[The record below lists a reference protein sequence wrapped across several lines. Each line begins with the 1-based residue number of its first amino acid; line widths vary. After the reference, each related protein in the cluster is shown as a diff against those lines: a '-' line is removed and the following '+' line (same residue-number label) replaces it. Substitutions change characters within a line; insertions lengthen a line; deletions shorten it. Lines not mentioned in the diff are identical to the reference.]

1 MENKKLRRNPMNR
14 VIGGVCSGLADFFGV
29 DVALMRIAF
38 VIAFLFA
45 SFGFWLYIIL
55 WIVLPESQQTTDNG
69 QQSFGQ
75 SQSQSQSQSQ
85 GQSQSQSQGQSQG
98 QSPQSES
105 VSVSKSES
113 KVKSIF
119 AGAFIILIGL
129 LFLVNN
135 FIPINW
141 VWKLWP
147 LILVAIGVVMIV
159 TASKK

>member
-1 MENKKLRRNPMNR
+1 MNR
-14 VIGGVCSGLADFFGV
+14 VIGGVCSGLAEYFGL
-29 DVALMRIAF
+29 DIALVRIAF

-55 WIVLPESQQTTDNG
+55 WIVLPVEGQQSTVNG
-69 QQSFGQ
+69 QQSTVN
-75 SQSQSQSQSQ
+75 SQ
-85 GQSQSQSQGQSQG
+85 
-98 QSPQSES
+98 QSES
-105 VSVSKSES
+105 VSKPES

-119 AGAFIILIGL
+119 AGSFVILIGL

>member
-1 MENKKLRRNPMNR
+1 MENRKLVRNPMNR
-14 VIGGVCSGLADFFGV
+14 VIGGVCSGLAEFFGL
-29 DVALMRIAF
+29 DVALVRIAF

-55 WIVLPESQQTTDNG
+55 WIVLPEGQRTIDNG
-69 QQSFGQ
+69 QQTADIGQ
-75 SQSQSQSQSQ
+75 
-85 GQSQSQSQGQSQG
+85 
-98 QSPQSES
+98 QSEP
-105 VSVSKSES
+105 VAKSES

-119 AGAFIILIGL
+119 AGAFVILIGL

>member
-1 MENKKLRRNPMNR
+1 MENRKLRRNPMNR

-55 WIVLPESQQTTDNG
+55 WIVLPENGQQTTDNG
-69 QQSFGQ
+69 QQNQSR
-75 SQSQSQSQSQ
+75 SQSSQSE
-85 GQSQSQSQGQSQG
+85 
-98 QSPQSES
+98 SES

-147 LILVAIGVVMIV
+147 LILVAIGIVMIV

>member
-1 MENKKLRRNPMNR
+1 MENRRLERNPMNK
-14 VIGGVCSGLADFFGV
+14 VIGGVCSGLAEFFGL
-29 DVALMRIAF
+29 DIALVRIAF

-55 WIVLPESQQTTDNG
+55 WIVLPERSQQPTTNS
-69 QQSFGQ
+69 QQPIAN
-75 SQSQSQSQSQ
+75 SQQ
-85 GQSQSQSQGQSQG
+85 
-98 QSPQSES
+98 
-105 VSVSKSES
+105 SES

-119 AGAFIILIGL
+119 AGAFVILIGL

-141 VWKLWP
+141 MWKLWP

-159 TASKK
+159 TASKKNK

>member
-1 MENKKLRRNPMNR
+1 MENRKLRRNPMNR
-14 VIGGVCSGLADFFGV
+14 VIGGVCSGLADFLGV

-55 WIVLPESQQTTDNG
+55 WIVLPENG
-69 QQSFGQ
+69 QQSF
-75 SQSQSQSQSQ
+75 
-85 GQSQSQSQGQSQG
+85 GQSQG

-147 LILVAIGVVMIV
+147 LILVAIGIVMIV
-159 TASKK
+159 TASKKNK

>member
-1 MENKKLRRNPMNR
+1 MENKRLERNPMNK
-14 VIGGVCSGLADFFGV
+14 VIGGVCSGLADYFGL
-29 DVALMRIAF
+29 DVALVRIAF

-55 WIVLPESQQTTDNG
+55 WIVLPERSQQPTTNS
-69 QQSFGQ
+69 QQPIAN
-75 SQSQSQSQSQ
+75 SQQ
-85 GQSQSQSQGQSQG
+85 
-98 QSPQSES
+98 
-105 VSVSKSES
+105 SES

-119 AGAFIILIGL
+119 AGAFVILIGL

-141 VWKLWP
+141 MWKLWP

-159 TASKK
+159 TTSKRRN

>member
-1 MENKKLRRNPMNR
+1 MENRRLSRNSMNR
-14 VIGGVCSGLADFFGV
+14 VIGGVCSGLAEFFGL
-29 DVALMRIAF
+29 DVALVRIAF

-55 WIVLPESQQTTDNG
+55 WIVLPVEGQQSTVNG
-69 QQSFGQ
+69 QQSTVN
-75 SQSQSQSQSQ
+75 SQ
-85 GQSQSQSQGQSQG
+85 
-98 QSPQSES
+98 QSES
-105 VSVSKSES
+105 VSKPES

-119 AGAFIILIGL
+119 AGSFVILIGL

>member
-1 MENKKLRRNPMNR
+1 MNR

-55 WIVLPESQQTTDNG
+55 WIVLPETQQTIDNG
-69 QQSFGQ
+69 QQNQSR
-75 SQSQSQSQSQ
+75 SQSSQSE
-85 GQSQSQSQGQSQG
+85 
-98 QSPQSES
+98 SES

-113 KVKSIF
+113 KIKSIF

-147 LILVAIGVVMIV
+147 LILVAIGIVMIV
-159 TASKK
+159 TARKK

>member
-1 MENKKLRRNPMNR
+1 MENRKLRRNPMNR
-14 VIGGVCSGLADFFGV
+14 VIGGVCSGLADFLGV

-55 WIVLPESQQTTDNG
+55 WIVLPENGQQTTDNG

-75 SQSQSQSQSQ
+75 SQSQSQS
-85 GQSQSQSQGQSQG
+85 QSQG

-147 LILVAIGVVMIV
+147 LILVAIGIVMIV
-159 TASKK
+159 TARKK

>member
-1 MENKKLRRNPMNR
+1 MSENKKLRRNPMNR

-55 WIVLPESQQTTDNG
+55 WIVLPENGQQTTDNG

-75 SQSQSQSQSQ
+75 SQCQ
-85 GQSQSQSQGQSQG
+85 
-98 QSPQSES
+98 QSES
-105 VSVSKSES
+105 ESVSKSES

-147 LILVAIGVVMIV
+147 LILVAIGIVMIV
-159 TASKK
+159 TARKK

>member
-1 MENKKLRRNPMNR
+1 MENRKLRRNPMNR

-55 WIVLPESQQTTDNG
+55 WIVLPENGQQTTDNG
-69 QQSFGQ
+69 QQDQ
-75 SQSQSQSQSQ
+75 SQRTTDEVQQSI
-85 GQSQSQSQGQSQG
+85 
-98 QSPQSES
+98 
-105 VSVSKSES
+105 VKRES
-113 KVKSIF
+113 KMKSIF

-147 LILVAIGVVMIV
+147 LILVAIGIVMIV

>member
-1 MENKKLRRNPMNR
+1 MENRKLRRNPMNR
-14 VIGGVCSGLADFFGV
+14 VIGGVCSGLADFLGV

-55 WIVLPESQQTTDNG
+55 WIVLPENG
-69 QQSFGQ
+69 QQSFG
-75 SQSQSQSQSQ
+75 QSQ
-85 GQSQSQSQGQSQG
+85 GQSQSQSQGQS

-159 TASKK
+159 TARKK

>member
-1 MENKKLRRNPMNR
+1 MENRRLERNPMNK
-14 VIGGVCSGLADFFGV
+14 VIGGVCSGLAEFFGL
-29 DVALMRIAF
+29 DIALVRIAF

-55 WIVLPESQQTTDNG
+55 WIVLPERSQQPTTNS
-69 QQSFGQ
+69 QQPIAN
-75 SQSQSQSQSQ
+75 SQQ
-85 GQSQSQSQGQSQG
+85 
-98 QSPQSES
+98 
-105 VSVSKSES
+105 SES

-119 AGAFIILIGL
+119 AGAFVLLIGL

-141 VWKLWP
+141 MWKLWP

-159 TASKK
+159 TTSKRRN

>member
-1 MENKKLRRNPMNR
+1 MENRRLSRNSMNR
-14 VIGGVCSGLADFFGV
+14 VIGGVCSGLAEYFGL
-29 DVALMRIAF
+29 DIALVRIAF

-55 WIVLPESQQTTDNG
+55 WIVLPVEG
-69 QQSFGQ
+69 QQSTVNSQQ
-75 SQSQSQSQSQ
+75 STVNSQ
-85 GQSQSQSQGQSQG
+85 
-98 QSPQSES
+98 QSES
-105 VSVSKSES
+105 VSKPES

-119 AGAFIILIGL
+119 AGSFVILIGL